1 MAKVLITSV
10 GKGRSSR
17 GYNRANYEID
27 GKVYE
32 DEKFIASALHKH
44 INFDKVFIVGTSF
57 SIWEAVY
64 EDLGNGSADTS
75 YKILEAQEEK
85 KLDALIP
92 LIQDQLDK
100 NLNTKGSKCYIIKY
114 GVNEDELLENFNYF
128 LDIAKNLNKDDEI
141 YLDITHSFRS
151 LSLMSFVMS
160 EAISNLRE
168 KPLNIKSVYYGMFEY
183 SAENDGV
190 TPVVDLKIFF
200 EFLDWSKA
208 IRNFKEY
215 GNSSDLLRLVSD
227 DENLSSF
234 RQNFIYFSN
243 ALNMSNMKS
252 IKDALRTKIKP
263 KLSELKE
270 AKNRIYEP
278 IIDGLESFVKWLDV
292 ESFALFQYNLAKWY
306 AKNKNYALGYMVL
319 QEAIISAV
327 CEDNSFDIENQSDRD
342 EAKSIIGKW
351 KKDPKNPVY
360 PIYDE
365 VKTIRNS
372 ITHAFKCDKRQKDS
386 DAINNLDRY
395 LQQLNKPLFKNRK

>member
-1 MAKVLITSV
+1 M
-10 GKGRSSR
+10 
-17 GYNRANYEID
+17 
-27 GKVYE
+27 
-32 DEKFIASALHKH
+32 
-44 INFDKVFIVGTSF
+44 
-57 SIWEAVY
+57 
-64 EDLGNGSADTS
+64 
-75 YKILEAQEEK
+75 
-85 KLDALIP
+85 
-92 LIQDQLDK
+92 
-100 NLNTKGSKCYIIKY
+100 
-114 GVNEDELLENFNYF
+114 ENFNYF

-160 EAISNLRE
+160 EAISNLRK

-183 SAENDGV
+183 SSENDGV

-278 IIDGLESFVKWLDV
+278 IIDELESFVKWLDV

-327 CEDNSFDIENQSDRD
+327 CEDSGFDVEDKDYRK
-342 EAKSIIGKW
+342 EAQKIILGAGE
-351 KKDPKNPVY
+351 KDPIRRAYKKINP
-360 PIYDE
+360 
-365 VKTIRNS
+365 IRDS
-372 ITHAFKCDKRQKDS
+372 ITHAFKCDKRQRDS
-386 DAINNLDRY
+386 DAINNLDKY